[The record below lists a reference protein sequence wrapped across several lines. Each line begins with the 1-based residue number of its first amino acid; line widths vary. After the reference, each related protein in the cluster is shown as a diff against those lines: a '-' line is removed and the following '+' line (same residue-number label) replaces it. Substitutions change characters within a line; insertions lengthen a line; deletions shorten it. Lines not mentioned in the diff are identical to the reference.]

1 MTQIRTRVIIYLRF
15 TLNIKISKKSLT
27 EVEKLENLFSTI
39 TSYIGTMFIALATM
53 LMAAIPSTT
62 ASEIACF
69 DAQEVR
75 VEALAE
81 AYESGEAEKVDE
93 QYFCSF
99 DLDEA
104 DQYLFN
110 DLQLIGTHNSYK
122 LYQTELCYQ
131 ISSLV
136 FPLAGEDSDAMN
148 YEHDDLTTQLN
159 MGLRTFEWDI
169 VSYDGEFDGFLI
181 QHEAY
186 IDALSST
193 PNLEL
198 ALEELVMWSDYNE
211 DHIPLIIMIECKEIT
226 LPSADKDEVDTAEEI
241 LELSELIS
249 EVLGDKFYTPSDLIG
264 DYDSMTALREDNG
277 YPTIDDLLGKI
288 IIVLHPGTACTD
300 YGENVAFEDQDIFV
314 GDIEDEN
321 ACFAVVSGAYSVTIN
336 AITNGYITRSYTG
349 AWLSYSPDEEQK
361 YISFG
366 SNIISS
372 DYVDEDKFDTVSRF
386 ANGYTISVREI
397 N

>member
-1 MTQIRTRVIIYLRF
+1 MDSF
-15 TLNIKISKKSLT
+15 
-27 EVEKLENLFSTI
+27 FSAIATYMSTMLITI
-39 TSYIGTMFIALATM
+39 ATM
-53 LMAAIPSTT
+53 VMAIIPSTT
-62 ASEIACF
+62 ASELDCIA
-69 DAQEVR
+69 AQEVR
-75 VEALAE
+75 LEALAE

-104 DQYLFN
+104 DEYLLN

-136 FPLAGEDSDAMN
+136 FPLAGEDGEAMN

-159 MGLRTFEWDI
+159 EGYRTFEWDI

-181 QHEAY
+181 QHESY
-186 IDALSST
+186 IDALSSI
-193 PNLEL
+193 PNFEL

-211 DHIPLIIMIECKEIT
+211 DHIPIIIMIECKEIT
-226 LPSADKDEVDTAEEI
+226 LTSADKDEVDTAEEI

-264 DYDSMTALREDNG
+264 DYDSITALREDNG
-277 YPTIDDLLGKI
+277 YPTLEELLGKV
-288 IIVLHPGTACTD
+288 IVILHPGTACTD

-314 GDIEDEN
+314 ADIEDEN
-321 ACFAVVSGAYSVTIN
+321 ACFAIISPYSTTTV
-336 AITNGYITRSYTG
+336 AIRDGYITRSYTG
-349 AWLSYSPDEEQK
+349 AWLSYSVEDEQK
-361 YISFG
+361 YISAG

-372 DYVDEDKFDTVSRF
+372 DYVDEDKFDTVTRF
-386 ANGYTISVREI
+386 ANGYTISVRGI